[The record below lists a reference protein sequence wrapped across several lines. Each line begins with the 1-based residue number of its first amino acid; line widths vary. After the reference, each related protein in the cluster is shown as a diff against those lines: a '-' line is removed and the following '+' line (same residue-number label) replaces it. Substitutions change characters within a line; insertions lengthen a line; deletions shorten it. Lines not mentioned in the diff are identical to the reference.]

1 MFKHFVLSSVLN
13 SQLRKI
19 MDHDCKRCVEE
30 YAMESGLP
38 YTILQPTTFMDN
50 LPLPLLWRQTRG
62 GEDPV
67 FRTMWS
73 TDVPFPFVTLHDV
86 VEAMRTVLEEREKH
100 FYAQYP
106 LVSTAAPRR

>member
-1 MFKHFVLSSVLN
+1 
-13 SQLRKI
+13 
-19 MDHDCKRCVEE
+19 
-30 YAMESGLP
+30 
-38 YTILQPTTFMDN
+38 MDN

-67 FRTMWS
+67 FHTMWS